1 MGTALLP
8 RWSLSPLLQ
17 PLSALPL
24 RCCHP
29 DNGAGSRSFTT
40 ALKTPWVSRSARDL
54 TEEFDTPL
62 QRPARYGS
70 QISTKRSAKNW
81 TNGAPPTTAPTRQ
94 NGSAA
99 DVGGATA
106 RPS

>member
-1 MGTALLP
+1 
-8 RWSLSPLLQ
+8 
-17 PLSALPL
+17 
-24 RCCHP
+24 
-29 DNGAGSRSFTT
+29 
-40 ALKTPWVSRSARDL
+40 
-54 TEEFDTPL
+54 L